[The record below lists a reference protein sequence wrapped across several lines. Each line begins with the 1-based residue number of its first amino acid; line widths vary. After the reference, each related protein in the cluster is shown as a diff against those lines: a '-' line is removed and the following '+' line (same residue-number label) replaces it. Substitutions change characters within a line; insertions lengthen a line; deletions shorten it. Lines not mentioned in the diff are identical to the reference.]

1 MAFQVTV
8 LPSKQQFS
16 ATSDETLL
24 NAALRA
30 GVGLPYGCKN
40 GACGACKVKVLQG
53 EVTHQGLAGGVLS
66 EVEQAAG
73 QSLLCCAYAH
83 SDIVL
88 ESKTVSAAKDMVV
101 KTFPTRV
108 QQLVRVSEDVMVVQL
123 QLPASEKFTF
133 LAGQYIDILLK
144 DGSRRSFS
152 LANAPEDNGLLELHI
167 RHTPGGK
174 FTEHVFN
181 ALQPRDILRINGPL
195 GSFFLRD
202 DSEKPVILLASGT
215 GFAPVKAML
224 EHAFAQGS
232 SRPFIL
238 YWGAYQ
244 RKHFYLTDLPQQWQ
258 MQHTNFR
265 FIPVLSDPI
274 PEDAWEGR
282 VGLVHEAVLADFPSL
297 AGYEVYACGSPKMV
311 EVAHQTF
318 IQDHGLA
325 EDDFYSDAFFFAAPT
340 PPSAS

>member
-16 ATSDETLL
+16 VAGDETLL
-24 NAALRA
+24 AAALRA

-53 EVTHQGLAGGVLS
+53 AFTHQGLTAGILS
-66 EVEQAAG
+66 DADQAAG
-73 QSLLCCAYAH
+73 QSLLCCAYAQ

-88 ESKTVSAAKDMVV
+88 ESKTVSAAKDIVV
-101 KTFPTRV
+101 KTLPTRV
-108 QQLVRVSEDVMVVQL
+108 HQLEQVSDDVMVVEL
-123 QLPASEKFTF
+123 QLPVAEKFAF
-133 LAGQYIDILLK
+133 LAGQYVDIVLK

-152 LANAPEDNGLLELHI
+152 LANAPEDKGILQLHI

-181 ALQPRDILRINGPL
+181 GLQTRDILRINGPL

-232 SRPFIL
+232 TRQFVL

-244 RKHFYLTDLPQQWQ
+244 RKNFYLTDLPAQWAA
-258 MQHTNFR
+258 QHPNFR
-265 FIPVLSDPI
+265 FVPVLSDPA
-274 PEDAWEGR
+274 PDDAWDGR
-282 VGLVHEAVLADFPSL
+282 VGLVHEAVLADFSSL

-318 IQDHGLA
+318 IRDKNLA
-325 EDDFYSDAFFFAAPT
+325 EDDFYSDAFFFAAAT
-340 PPSAS
+340 PSV